1 MNFYD
6 EEITIGGPD
15 SKHLSSVQMEP
26 RNGGPG
32 GARGGAARGGAGA
45 GGVEGAATG
54 GVQRAAAG
62 RHRRMFQNNS
72 TDDDGLLQDII
83 DHDDEAEDS
92 EDDDDSEMH
101 LPQGMTMGVGMTGLV
116 PGPNM
121 QKRPGSNR
129 GSKPVPDD
137 TMSSGSE
144 EAAMGPGMGSGGARG
159 GAKLPHH
166 KLTLPM
172 RGSAGGAVRSE
183 RQDEQS
189 FIMSP
194 DKWEDLSVPG
204 ELKELFPY
212 IVKYTPQTIDTPF
225 HLQPFIP
232 EFVPAVGD
240 VDALLKVQAPPLL
253 QAQRQKELND
263 HLEKLGL
270 WLLDEPSGAQSEPS
284 LLNMKLRSVLS
295 GSMGRNPR
303 HASSAS
309 LIPTARSAKDIDKW
323 ITEVEQVHMTQSM
336 YDAQPRK
343 DIDALLEDWPRS
355 FGDEETKNAL
365 DQAYRSCLQQNISL
379 ADYVGVLCERF
390 GVDGPLESQA
400 DYIHNVQTLFAL
412 YLAASQAWE

>member
-6 EEITIGGPD
+6 EEITINGPD
-15 SKHLSSVQMEP
+15 SKHLSSVQMDP
-26 RNGGPG
+26 RNAVPG
-32 GARGGAARGGAGA
+32 GGRGGAAGGAD
-45 GGVEGAATG
+45 GGGAAG
-54 GVQRAAAG
+54 ASQRAAAG
-62 RHRRMFQNNS
+62 RHRRMQFQNNS

-92 EDDDDSEMH
+92 DDDDDSEMQ

-116 PGPNM
+116 PRT
-121 QKRPGSNR
+121 QKRPDSTRN
-129 GSKPVPDD
+129 SKQSQDD
-137 TMSSGSE
+137 PMSSGSD
-144 EAAMGPGMGSGGARG
+144 EAAGGGMGSGGARG
-159 GAKLPHH
+159 GTGATRLPHQ
-166 KLTLPM
+166 KLNLPM
-172 RGSAGGAVRSE
+172 RSSAGRSE
-183 RQDEQS
+183 RQEEQPFS
-189 FIMSP
+189 IGP
-194 DKWEDLSVPG
+194 EKWEDLTLPG
-204 ELKELFPY
+204 ELKDLFPY
-212 IVKYTPQTIDTPF
+212 ILKYTPQTIDTPF

-253 QAQRQKELND
+253 QPQRQRELD
-263 HLEKLGL
+263 EHLERLGL
-270 WLLDEPSGAQSEPS
+270 WLLDEPSGTQSEPS

-309 LIPTARSAKDIDKW
+309 LIPTARSGKDIDKW
-323 ITEVEQVHMTQSM
+323 ISEVEQVHMTQSM

-355 FGDEETKNAL
+355 YGDEETKNAL

-379 ADYVGVLCERF
+379 ADYVRVLCERF
-390 GVDGPLESQA
+390 GVEGPLESQA